1 MVFVYVMQ
9 RPSQVGVAASAVVFL
24 YCMLN
29 PREIALLCVYFV
41 VIPVVVPFL
50 YSFCVTLDCVD

>member
-9 RPSQVGVAASAVVFL
+9 RPSQVGVAAVVFL